1 MAYYLY
7 LHSTDETDTFP
18 ALIAICILDAQKIH
32 EVQNPRLERKNIFVE
47 DNSVVTTNSYM
58 SRDVL
63 LLLICSLNK
72 LLLSVDIGVFKYILK
87 ENKITSKSCIS
98 LLCKTFLSMFCPLYY
113 HQIGFPKTAD
123 YVFPLLK
130 NL

>member
-87 ENKITSKSCIS
+87 GKK
-98 LLCKTFLSMFCPLYY
+98 LLPNLVFLYY
-113 HQIGFPKTAD
+113 VRLSFQCFVPCIIIRL
-123 YVFPLLK
+123 VFLK
-130 NL
+130 QLIMFSLY